1 MPRFIP
7 PQFQFL
13 NALGLPLSGGSLYF
27 YETGTTTPKNVY
39 LDDDF
44 QTPAPNP
51 VPLDAGGFLSVDV
64 FTDGTYKEVLR
75 DSSGNLIWEKDPA
88 GADGAGS
95 RNAFTVW
102 QAGVT
107 YGIINV
113 VTGSDGNLYKS
124 LLPSNLN
131 NNPVSSPSSWERVA
145 FIGFYN
151 ATITYPAGKVVQDLT
166 GNLWKSRQAANIGNT
181 PQIDSVW
188 WEPAVDDKW
197 ISKTASFSALANK
210 SYLVSATGAAADV
223 TLPALAANET
233 IVVHNNT
240 NSTQLV
246 GLLTGTF
253 TATGSRGSAA
263 AGDRILIPVGRTLV
277 AVCRGTNLLE
287 VL

>member
-7 PQFQFL
+7 PQFQFFD
-13 NALGLPLSGGSLYF
+13 ALGLPLSGGNLYF

-44 QTPAPNP
+44 QTPGPNP

-64 FTDGTYKEVLR
+64 FTDGAYKEVLH
-75 DSSGNLIWEKDPA
+75 DADGNLIWEKDPA
-88 GADGAGS
+88 GADGVGS

-102 QAGVT
+102 QAGIT
-107 YGIINV
+107 YQIVNV

-131 NNPVSSPSSWERVA
+131 NNPISSPSSWERVA

-151 ATITYPAGKVVQDLT
+151 STITYSVGKVVQDLT
-166 GNLWKSRQAANIGNT
+166 GNLWKSKQAANIGNT
-181 PQIDSVW
+181 PQVDSVW
-188 WEPAVDDKW
+188 WEPAVDSNW
-197 ISKTASFSALANK
+197 ISKTASFTGISSK
-210 SYLVSATGAAADV
+210 SYLVSATSVDV
-223 TLPALAANET
+223 DITAPPLVTNES

-246 GLLTGTF
+246 GLLTGSF

-263 AGDRILIPVGRTLV
+263 AGDRILIPAGRTLV
-277 AVCRGTNLLE
+277 AVCRGVNLLE